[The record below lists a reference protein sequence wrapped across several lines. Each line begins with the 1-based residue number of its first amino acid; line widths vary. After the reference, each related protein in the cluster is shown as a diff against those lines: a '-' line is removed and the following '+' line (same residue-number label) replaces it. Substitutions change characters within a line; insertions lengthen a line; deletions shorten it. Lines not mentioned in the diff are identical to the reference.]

1 MDSAQSDQANHAAV
15 RWLIGM
21 TPRPCSLV
29 PYVTTPLYST
39 TASQALRQ
47 TLRGP
52 FSEAGRARPSKTHPL
67 MSKRCMLAL
76 LEMVADFLR
85 GCAHWVALP
94 LNFATHSPPLRL
106 SESPV
111 RLTFVAD
118 DGTLRIAQEQ
128 EKVGGEEGGYRQGE
142 RRHRYLGRDTHA
154 VLVC

>member
-76 LEMVADFLR
+76 LEMVADFSR
-85 GCAHWVALP
+85 GCALP
-94 LNFATHSPPLRL
+94 MIARTFLLTHPPTDSR
-106 SESPV
+106 SDAS
-111 RLTFVAD
+111 
-118 DGTLRIAQEQ
+118 
-128 EKVGGEEGGYRQGE
+128 
-142 RRHRYLGRDTHA
+142 
-154 VLVC
+154 